1 VTDNVNVDA
10 NVSSR
15 INLMRIVLISGI
27 VFVHI
32 PVDTASSPFNGT
44 YGAFDWIRVFL
55 TEALF
60 RVGVPCLSAISGY
73 LLFRNGR
80 ENFSYGKTV
89 RSKAQTVFLPF
100 LLWNCAFVAAITLA
114 TSVGVG
120 DGYMPDALHASSRDL
135 LTQVLA
141 LEDFPANVPLYF
153 LRDLFVCIL
162 LSPLLAW
169 LISRAPILTL
179 TALLVVALIP
189 ELSIYIVLKRSI
201 LFSFSLGIFVALQQ
215 YDLKALD
222 RFAPLGVFLLLA
234 ASALLA
240 TVIFFT
246 GPSLPDWVQ
255 LFRNALAIVGALG
268 FWLLSAP
275 LIKTRLGQRLAK
287 TGSLSFWIF
296 CAHYPL
302 LVFLWILWGKSGVDF
317 YPLFFV
323 ASLAL
328 LFPFLIFSNGLC
340 RANFPRLYAVLTGGR
355 TKRSAKPASQQDV
368 SPELVS
374 QQR

>member
-1 VTDNVNVDA
+1 MNVDA

-32 PVDTASSPFNGT
+32 PFDAASSPYEGA

-73 LLFRNGR
+73 LLFRSGQ
-80 ENFSYGKTV
+80 ENFSYKKTV
-89 RSKAQTVFLPF
+89 RTKVQTVFVPF
-100 LLWNCAFVAAITLA
+100 LLWNCGFIAAMVLA

-120 DGYMPDALHASSRDL
+120 DGYLPDPLHASGRDL
-135 LTQVLA
+135 MSQVLA
-141 LEDFPANVPLYF
+141 VENFPANVPLYF

-162 LSPLLAW
+162 LSPILAW

-179 TALLVVALIP
+179 TALLVIALIP

-201 LFSFSLGIFVALQQ
+201 LFTFSLGIFLALQQ
-215 YDLKALD
+215 FDLKALD
-222 RFAPLGVFLLLA
+222 RFASLGVLLLLA
-234 ASALLA
+234 SSALLA
-240 TVIFFT
+240 TAIFFT

-255 LFRNALAIVGALG
+255 FFRNALAIGGALG

-275 LIKTRLGQRLAK
+275 LIKTQIGQRLAK

-302 LVFLWILWGKSGVDF
+302 LIFLWILWGKADLSF

-323 ASLAL
+323 LSFVL
-328 LFPFLIFSNGLC
+328 LFPLLALSNGLC
-340 RANFPRLYAVLTGGR
+340 RKNFPRVYAVLTGGR
-355 TKRSAKPASQQDV
+355 TKRSVHSASQRDV